1 MLTTRPANRDKV
13 SFLNLDLRLDLLDD
27 DRPIGQL
34 VYERKPR
41 RGTLTHGE
49 RRYIMARS
57 SEQPDEKLYQALFR
71 VATDSGKPPVNPY
84 ALKDQA
90 GQVLA
95 LAARHKSAFAVS
107 HGDDRFIL
115 RKSSLL
121 SPLYHLYRQDRDQ
134 PQDDHPVDSQS
145 LGSVGQRKL
154 LSQVMQID
162 LPTTFDLALQVFLLV
177 LLIDASLDSSNS
189 VD

>member
-13 SFLNLDLRLDLLDD
+13 SFLNLDLRLDLLEN
-27 DRPIGQL
+27 DRPVGLL

-41 RGTLTHGE
+41 RATLTHGD
-49 RRYIMARS
+49 RSYIMVRS
-57 SEQPDEKLYQALFR
+57 SEQPDERLYQALLR
-71 VATDSGKPPVNPY
+71 AVTGSGKPPANPF
-84 ALKDQA
+84 ALTDEA

-121 SPLYHLYRQDRDQ
+121 SPLYHLYRQDDDQRGDDQ
-134 PQDDHPVDSQS
+134 P
-145 LGSVGQRKL
+145 LGLVGQRKL
-154 LSQVMQID
+154 LSQTMQID
-162 LPTTFDLALQVFLLV
+162 LPKTFDLAFQAFLLV

-189 VD
+189 SD

>member
-13 SFLNLDLRLDLLDD
+13 SFLNLDLRLDLLEN
-27 DRPIGQL
+27 DRPIGLL

-41 RGTLTHGE
+41 RGTLTHGD
-49 RRYIMARS
+49 RSYIMARS
-57 SEQPDEKLYQALFR
+57 SEQSDERLYQALFR
-71 VATDSGKPPVNPY
+71 VATGSGKPPINPF
-84 ALKDQA
+84 ALTDET

-107 HGDDRFIL
+107 HGQDRFIL

-121 SPLYHLYRQDRDQ
+121 SPLYRLYRQDDDQ
-134 PQDDHPVDSQS
+134 RGDGQP

-154 LSQVMQID
+154 LSQTMQVDVPRI
-162 LPTTFDLALQVFLLV
+162 FDPAFQAFLLV
-177 LLIDASLDSSNS
+177 LLLDASLDSSNS
-189 VD
+189 SD